1 VSSATATQ
9 TDRSDTGLPPM
20 IGVVEDDP
28 IMGESL
34 VQRLELEGYRV
45 SWWHSGEEAVTHL
58 SEATCQVLVC
68 DIRLPD
74 MDGEQLFRRAL
85 TNLGATPVIF
95 ITAFGEV
102 EQAVRL
108 MRAGADDYMTKPFEV
123 EALLHKIAA
132 LCAREIIAGNDMR
145 GRAALGSSNA
155 MRGVE
160 SELQRVKDAAT
171 PVLLLGETGV
181 GKEVAARQLHD
192 ASMRRE
198 LPFVVVSCATIPVD
212 RAESEM
218 FGHARGPMAGAES
231 AHVGLVEQAGSGTLF
246 LDEVSALPL
255 TLQGKLLRLLED
267 GTYRKLGDMRETVSG
282 ARIVSSSNADLSAL
296 MADGRFRADLYYRL
310 NAIELQIPPLRA
322 RPEDIIPLAEHLL
335 AQFARRMGQR
345 VPSLMPAA
353 RAALCEHAWPG
364 NIRELRN
371 RVERALGLSGS
382 MTQLAASALFPEKTL
397 LEYPGNRIAS
407 LAEARERTERLQ
419 IEEAIRQTGGEIGKA
434 AALLGVS
441 RTTLW
446 EKMRRLNLQ

>member
-1 VSSATATQ
+1 
-9 TDRSDTGLPPM
+9 M
-20 IGVVEDDP
+20 
-28 IMGESL
+28 
-34 VQRLELEGYRV
+34 QRLELEGYRV

-58 SEATCQVLVC
+58 REATCQVLVC

-85 TNLGATPVIF
+85 ANLGATPVIF

-123 EALLHKIAA
+123 EALLHKIAV
-132 LCAREIIAGNDMR
+132 LCAREITAGNDVR

-155 MRGVE
+155 MRGVDT
-160 SELQRVKDAAT
+160 ELQRVKDAAT

-192 ASMRRE
+192 TSMRRE

-218 FGHARGPMAGAES
+218 FGHARGEIAGAAG

-267 GTYRKLGDMRETVSG
+267 GTYRKLGDTRETVSG
-282 ARIVSSSNADLSAL
+282 ARIVSSSNADLPAL
-296 MADGRFRADLYYRL
+296 AADGRFRADLYYRL
-310 NAIELQIPPLRA
+310 NAIELHIPPLRA

-345 VPSLMPAA
+345 APSLMPAA

-382 MTQLAASALFPEKTL
+382 MTQLSANALFPEKTL

-434 AALLGVS
+434 AVLLGIS

>member
-1 VSSATATQ
+1 
-9 TDRSDTGLPPM
+9 
-20 IGVVEDDP
+20 
-28 IMGESL
+28 
-34 VQRLELEGYRV
+34 
-45 SWWHSGEEAVTHL
+45 
-58 SEATCQVLVC
+58 
-68 DIRLPD
+68 
-74 MDGEQLFRRAL
+74 
-85 TNLGATPVIF
+85 VIF

-132 LCAREIIAGNDMR
+132 LCAREITAGNDMR

-218 FGHARGPMAGAES
+218 FGHARGAMADAAS
-231 AHVGLVEQAGSGTLF
+231 AHVGLVEQGGSGTLF

-267 GTYRKLGDMRETVSG
+267 GTYRKLGDTRETVPE
-282 ARIVSSSNADLSAL
+282 ARIVSSSN
-296 MADGRFRADLYYRL
+296 
-310 NAIELQIPPLRA
+310 
-322 RPEDIIPLAEHLL
+322 
-335 AQFARRMGQR
+335 
-345 VPSLMPAA
+345 
-353 RAALCEHAWPG
+353 C
-364 NIRELRN
+364 
-371 RVERALGLSGS
+371 
-382 MTQLAASALFPEKTL
+382 
-397 LEYPGNRIAS
+397 
-407 LAEARERTERLQ
+407 
-419 IEEAIRQTGGEIGKA
+419 
-434 AALLGVS
+434 
-441 RTTLW
+441 
-446 EKMRRLNLQ
+446 

>member
-1 VSSATATQ
+1 
-9 TDRSDTGLPPM
+9 M

-34 VQRLELEGYRV
+34 VQRLELEGYGV

-58 SEATCQVLVC
+58 REATCQVLVC

-85 TNLGATPVIF
+85 ANLGATPVIF

-123 EALLHKIAA
+123 EALLHKIAV
-132 LCAREIIAGNDMR
+132 LCAREITAGNDVR

-155 MRGVE
+155 MRGVDT
-160 SELQRVKDAAT
+160 ELQRVKDAAT

-192 ASMRRE
+192 TSMRRE

-218 FGHARGPMAGAES
+218 FGHARGEIAGAAG

-267 GTYRKLGDMRETVSG
+267 GTYRKLGDTRETVSG
-282 ARIVSSSNADLSAL
+282 ARIVSSSNADLPAL
-296 MADGRFRADLYYRL
+296 AADGRFRADLYYRL
-310 NAIELQIPPLRA
+310 NAIELHIPPLRA

-345 VPSLMPAA
+345 APSLMPAA

-382 MTQLAASALFPEKTL
+382 ITQLSANALFPEKTL

-434 AALLGVS
+434 AVLLGIS